1 MGEFAARLGDPV
13 VHPLPGMLGPGPGST
28 NVMIG
33 GLPAWRGL
41 PAGAS
46 LPPPPEPP
54 DPPPEPK
61 DGEDP
66 EEAAGA
72 AQQAAAEEAM
82 QGVGGGADI
91 HICATPSPVPFCVD
105 GPGFVMTGS
114 KTVMINGLPACRS
127 GDKIQEILAAPMS
140 NAIMMGCP
148 TVKIGG

>member
-1 MGEFAARLGDPV
+1 MGQSAARLGDPV
-13 VHPLPGMLGPGPGST
+13 AHPAPGILGPGPGST
-28 NVMIG
+28 NVLIG

-46 LPPPPEPP
+46 LPEPPPA
-54 DPPPEPK
+54 PEPK
-61 DGEDP
+61 EGQTE
-66 EEAAGA
+66 EEAAA
-72 AQQAAAEEAM
+72 EQQDAAEEAM
-82 QGVGGGADI
+82 MSAGGGADI

-114 KTVMINGLPACRS
+114 KTVMINGLPACRQ

-140 NAIMMGCP
+140 NSITMGCP